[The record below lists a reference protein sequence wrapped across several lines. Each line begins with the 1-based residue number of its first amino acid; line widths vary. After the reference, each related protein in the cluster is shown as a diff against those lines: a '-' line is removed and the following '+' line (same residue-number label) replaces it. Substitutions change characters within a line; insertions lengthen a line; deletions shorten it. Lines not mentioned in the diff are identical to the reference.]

1 MVIRLIVFLRRY
13 RDRGGELPAPS
24 ILDNVRMS
32 SSQSGKSLKFVFVK
46 KHEICRP
53 SNERDKCCRVM
64 AVSEY
69 QVGNRFSAQIMSMYV
84 FIPRV

>member
-1 MVIRLIVFLRRY
+1 M
-13 RDRGGELPAPS
+13 PAPS

-69 QVGNRFSAQIMSMYV
+69 QVGNIHIGVDKRDGSVSHLQLPAMQDYWNDDT
-84 FIPRV
+84 